1 MKRTKVIDALK
12 STDYGTD
19 INVKG
24 WVRSHR
30 SSKAVDF
37 IALND
42 GSTIKNIQVVVDP
55 STMDAEELKRKLS
68 EKKEASV
75 KVNAKGY
82 KGIMSLTMK
91 EFAALSAPIF
101 KKIYVPI
108 QNVLRDSGNKP
119 EDIDEV
125 IAVAKEVF

>member
-1 MKRTKVIDALK
+1 
-12 STDYGTD
+12 
-19 INVKG
+19 
-24 WVRSHR
+24 
-30 SSKAVDF
+30 
-37 IALND
+37 
-42 GSTIKNIQVVVDP
+42 
-55 STMDAEELKRKLS
+55 
-68 EKKEASV
+68 KEASV

-125 IAVAKEVF
+125 IVVGGSGKMPIVQQYLKHILKKDKLYVYEPDKIVALGMGVYAGIKERDEDVKDVILTDVAPFSLGISTVNYT